1 MATNEYLNNQTFES
15 VIHHFQLFKKKKA
28 RCQLILKDMRETN
41 ERLNKRNK
49 LTKDHTEAL
58 RLQEEDYRNACE
70 EFERYQ
76 GELTQAFYLLSE
88 NIANYYINRYSGI
101 DVDDA
106 TQEAV
111 LICFEKIDRFD
122 PRKGRAFSY
131 MTTCIINH
139 FRQIY
144 RSNRNYNELKKK
156 YFTYLQD
163 RLNQS
168 FRRNG
173 KERSGS
179 DFTLST

>member
-1 MATNEYLNNQTFES
+1 MANEYLNNQTFES
-15 VIHHFQLFKKKKA
+15 VIYNFQMLKKKKA
-28 RCQLILKDMRETN
+28 RCQLILKDLRETF
-41 ERLNKRNK
+41 ERQKKN
-49 LTKDHTEAL
+49 TKIDYSKNQEIL
-58 RLQEEDYRNACE
+58 KLQETEYTTAYE

-76 GELTQAFYLLSE
+76 KELTEAFYILST

-122 PRKGRAFSY
+122 PKKGRAFNY
-131 MTTCIINH
+131 MTTCVINH

-163 RLNQS
+163 RFES
-168 FRRNG
+168 VFRRNG

-179 DFTLST
+179 DFSYMN